1 MIRTVAAIL
10 AVGAISSLS
19 AVAGPLQTI
28 TALELKEPSGVRRTE
43 SPVTTGVPLPEGA
56 LEEAGSA
63 VLLDADGKP
72 VPAQFEALSRWTP
85 GDGSIRWLLVDTQ
98 ASLNPGALAPFTL
111 AKSGGPRVDTS
122 LRVQETDDAV
132 TISTGPLRF
141 RIDRSEGFRL
151 FSAAWLDLNGDRRFD
166 SNEQIVVPAAEDGAS
181 LLEASSGQWHRSSN
195 APPKSVSIE
204 TWGPLR
210 VVVRV
215 DGTHVATG
223 DGVDGGCYD
232 YTCRIHAYAGKPFV
246 KIQYTVKNLRFE
258 FPLRT
263 WEITDGSLT
272 TTLNL
277 SSRRIFSFGHGED
290 SVTGKLPSGTAA
302 VLAQADAGHCRISLG
317 GRELSSGER
326 APGWADLS
334 DERWGVTVGVCDFA
348 LQHPKAIELK
358 DDRLT
363 LDLLSP
369 RVGETS
375 LIEIGCTKTHDLVY
389 HFHAGPVDAREA
401 GALLT
406 AAQEPAHLLPPTEW
420 VSKSRAWTMD
430 LCVPD
435 EPRSYERSTAR
446 PYDIERFGGWD
457 RFGAYWVKGGL
468 NAGGY
473 HSNMDTVMGRYV
485 QTGDYSVFRRWAP
498 RGRAMVE
505 YTPWS
510 PEGFHFQPGTDAHTK
525 KANGGFP
532 LIPINTLTGKTAFTP
547 EEYELYR
554 YFVARDR
561 HWPNYKEENY
571 VQLCEGYVEG
581 QFGRPDSGHFGI
593 FPVTETY
600 LITGDPVLREGL
612 QRMLEVMKFQISH
625 RQGHCPA
632 ASYGARY
639 QGWYQLG
646 LAQIYACTGDET
658 ILPYLDMTARPTLER
673 LRERPRGWYGNSGGE
688 KLFMV
693 SGLIGGLYN
702 NWLLTGNEDARDSIV
717 ALCDWAVHFGHYIPQ
732 DQGGTGF
739 PYFWEPDNPTAW
751 HGKGQL
757 HPRRLIPFAY
767 GYRVTGRQDI
777 FDLGADLASFDDNP
791 YHGSYQS
798 WYMLTQQPKTDT
810 VPSAAVRDLA
820 VKPLESGAVEV
831 SFTAPGDDGTNG
843 TAREYQLKWSTMPL
857 VEVVRWPQQKDTHRA
872 FWWGQNV
879 PDEPGAVSAGQK
891 VRFQLAGLPAG
902 RLYFAVKSFDD
913 ESNISDLSNIAEI
926 DIRKTEP

>member
-1 MIRTVAAIL
+1 ML
-10 AVGAISSLS
+10 SNLS
-19 AVAGPLQTI
+19 ALAGPFEVI
-28 TALELKEPSGVRRTE
+28 TNLELKEPSGVARANW
-43 SPVTTGVPLPEGA
+43 PVTTGVPLPEGT
-56 LEEAGSA
+56 LKEAGDA

-72 VPAQFEALSRWTP
+72 VPVQFEVLSRWNP

-98 ASLNPGALAPFTL
+98 ATLSPRELATFSL
-111 AKSGGPRVDTS
+111 AKGVGSSDATL
-122 LRVQETDDAV
+122 LRADESDDAV
-132 TISTGPLRF
+132 TITTGPLRF
-141 RIDRSEGFRL
+141 RIDRNEGFRP
-151 FSAAWLDLNGDRRFD
+151 FSAAWLDVSGDGRFD
-166 SNEQIVVPAAEDGAS
+166 GSEQILQPTADDGAS
-181 LLEASSGQWHRSSN
+181 IQEASSGRWHRSSN
-195 APPKSVSIE
+195 ALPKSVSLEIR
-204 TWGPLR
+204 GPLR

-215 DGTHVATG
+215 DGAHVATG
-223 DGVDGGCYD
+223 GGSNGECHD

-258 FPLRT
+258 FPLRA
-263 WEITDGSLT
+263 WAITDGSLT
-272 TTLNL
+272 STLNV
-277 SSRRIFSFGHGED
+277 SGKRMFSFGHRED
-290 SVTGKLPSGTAA
+290 SATGELVAGVTAA
-302 VLAQADAGHCRISLG
+302 LSQVDPGSYHISVG
-317 GRELSSGER
+317 GKELCFGET

-334 DERWGVTVGVCDFA
+334 DDRWGLTAGVLDFA
-348 LQHPKAIELK
+348 LQYPKAIEIK
-358 DDRLT
+358 DDRLAVR
-363 LDLLSP
+363 LLSP
-369 RVGETS
+369 RVRKTS
-375 LIEIGCTKTHDLVY
+375 FIEIGCTKTHDLVY
-389 HFHAGPVDAREA
+389 HFHAGPVDAKEVTD
-401 GALLT
+401 LVT
-406 AAQEPAHLLPPTEW
+406 AVREPAHLLPPTGW
-420 VSKSRAWTMD
+420 VSKSKAWPMD

-435 EPRSYERSTAR
+435 QPRSYQQGNAR
-446 PYDIERFGGWD
+446 PYDVARFGGWD
-457 RFGAYWVKGGL
+457 RFGGYWERGGL

-510 PEGFHFQPGTDAHTK
+510 PEGFHFKPGTVAHTK

-532 LIPINTLTGKTAFTP
+532 LIPVNTLTGQTAFTP

-554 YFVARDR
+554 YFVACDR
-561 HWPNYKEENY
+561 HWPHYKTEDH
-571 VQLCEGYVEG
+571 VQFCEGYVERR
-581 QFGRPDSGHFGI
+581 FGRPDSGHFGI

-600 LITGDPVLREGL
+600 LLTGDPVLREGL

-658 ILPYLDMTARPTLER
+658 ILPYLDMTGPPTLER
-673 LRERPRGWYGNSGGE
+673 LRQRPRGWYGNSGGE

-702 NWLLTGNEDARDSIV
+702 NWLLTGNEDARDSII
-717 ALCDWAVHFGHYIPQ
+717 ALCDWAVHFGEYIPK

-777 FDLGADLASFDDNP
+777 FDLGEDLASFDHNP

-798 WYMLTQQPKTDT
+798 WYTLTQQPRSDT
-810 VPSAAVRDLA
+810 IPPAAVRDLA
-820 VKPLESGAVEV
+820 VKPLEDGAVEV

-843 TAREYQLKWSTMPL
+843 SAAEYQVKWSMMPL
-857 VEVVRWPQQKDTHRA
+857 VEVVKWPQQQDTHRA

-879 PDEPGAVSAGQK
+879 PDEPGAVPAGQK
-891 VRFQLAGLPAG
+891 VCLRLEGLPAG
-902 RLYFAVKSFDD
+902 RLYFAVKSYDD
-913 ESNISDLSNIAEI
+913 ESNISDLSNVAEVT
-926 DIRKTEP
+926 IRETEP